1 MIALRSPSQ
10 NRVFRN
16 QNLCVPCQLLHVL
29 GLRPTQPGDLAEW
42 SFSLQD
48 HPAPSVATDKL
59 GWWRSNICCLYSMW
73 HFLTAAEDQTC
84 AMLSF
89 RRAMLPERTGRPG
102 LSTPFMSGMK
112 PLDMAMDGEE
122 GWINPF
128 GGLLWSACTMCGCV
142 KPLLWPWPGLF
153 SRPACQWESQVK
165 LRAV

>member
-48 HPAPSVATDKL
+48 HPALSVVTDKL
-59 GWWRSNICCLYSMW
+59 GWWGSNTCCLHSTW
-73 HFLTAAEDQTC
+73 HFWRAAEDQTC

-89 RRAMLPERTGRPG
+89 RQAMLPERTGRPG
-102 LSTPFMSGMK
+102 LLTPFMSGTK
-112 PLDMAMDGEE
+112 PLDVAMDGEE
-122 GWINPF
+122 GWINPS
-128 GGLLWSACTMCGCV
+128 GGLSSPVVSRYNMWLYKTTFVTVTWAI
-142 KPLLWPWPGLF
+142 F
-153 SRPACQWESQVK
+153 SSCLSVRK
-165 LRAV
+165 LSKA